1 MTRSRNFIALLLLFV
16 FFSYH
21 TALRAQSSSP
31 DQPAPPAGQQQPNE
45 QQPAPPPEKPADQQP
60 VPEKPDAPTPK
71 TSDASLEHRVYNR
84 ILGIIPNFI
93 ATEDTPENRKP
104 LTPCQKYDLAFR
116 EMFDYSAQIGIGIGA
131 AIDQGFEGRS
141 GFGQGW
147 DAYGKRFVADEA
159 GNISGTFITTG
170 FLPHILKQDPRF
182 FRRGRG
188 GIPKRAWY
196 AFTRVVVTR
205 SDAGKPVF
213 NTSNVFGSLAEDGI
227 STLFYPG
234 YNHTVAGTFRGWG
247 YQMLQDGGFNI
258 LSEFY
263 PDVMDPILRRL
274 HKNPVPHARP

>member
-1 MTRSRNFIALLLLFV
+1 LTRSRSFIALRLLLV

-31 DQPAPPAGQQQPNE
+31 DQPAPPVE
-45 QQPAPPPEKPADQQP
+45 QQPAPEKPAEQQPPP
-60 VPEKPDAPTPK
+60 VPEKPDAPVPK
-71 TSDASLEHRVYNR
+71 SAANIEHRMYNR

-104 LTPCQKYDLAFR
+104 LTPRQKYDLAFR

-131 AIDQGFEGRS
+131 AIDQGLEGRS

-147 DAYGKRFVADEA
+147 DAYGKRFIADEA

-188 GIPKRAWY
+188 GFRKRAWY
-196 AFTRVVVTR
+196 AFTRVVITR
-205 SDAGKPVF
+205 SDAGNPVF
-213 NTSNVFGSLAEDGI
+213 NTSNVVGSLAEDGI

-234 YNHTVAGTFRGWG
+234 YNHTVGGTFGGWG
-247 YQMLQDGGFNI
+247 FQMLQDGGFNL

-263 PDVMDPILRRL
+263 PDIMDPILLRL
-274 HKNPVPHARP
+274 HKSPAPHAHP